1 MLQAAT
7 YNLMWPLRRIV
18 FNNVILLERFLVK
31 MANMFLELA
40 LNNTKELNIIAVR
53 VGLYFPLTVSYR
65 LVKN

>member
-7 YNLMWPLRRIV
+7 YTLMWPLRRIV

-31 MANMFLELA
+31 MANMFLELT
-40 LNNTKELNIIAVR
+40 LNNTKELTIIAVR